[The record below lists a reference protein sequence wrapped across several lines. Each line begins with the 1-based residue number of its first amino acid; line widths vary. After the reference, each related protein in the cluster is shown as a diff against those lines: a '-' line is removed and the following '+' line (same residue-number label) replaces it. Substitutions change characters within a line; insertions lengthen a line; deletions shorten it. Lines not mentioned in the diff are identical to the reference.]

1 MDMIAPALNFLTNSP
16 YGPIVILLV
25 ILLAVVLIV
34 MPLVRKFR
42 RKSIKR
48 KETRDMMK
56 DLLTWRHLA
65 QLVKGGDEHDK
76 AKQEL
81 SENIVRINDLL
92 KQGFLHAN
100 KNIQN
105 LYAVPWFAVLG
116 EPLSGK
122 SSLLAASELELI
134 SSTEENNPG
143 EDPKNSLPVRLWT
156 GAKAVLYDISGKVFF
171 DRWLDSSSAEWDYIV
186 RQICRRRRRKVLDG
200 VIITIPADTL
210 LADDDNLSSK
220 KAILMANEL
229 GKLLQRSG
237 MRLPCYVVVTK
248 LDMVSGFREYAKAFS
263 GDTRHQILGFESESN
278 VFNEEALSRF
288 RKTLYERLRSGAKQL
303 VFPEA
308 TNEDGISENRMDTA
322 GKIWFFPDNFDELY
336 RNLNIYLDIL
346 FGENNFH
353 GTKDTVFEGVYFTSS
368 KDNGFSFSPGVAAL
382 AERNTDDV
390 LIPSAR
396 PLPAKADGRPVES
409 GSLSTALV
417 AVNAARTLLTPYLQ
431 RASLLRGYF
440 IRDML
445 HRRIFVPSPRAE
457 FVRQEAIRR
466 HIPHYALCAV
476 MICLGCLWLS
486 AALFRSDGLRVS
498 LIQAESYY
506 EWLDTILQKGTPF
519 RSPLVKEAGAG
530 RGFTLDNEPV
540 EGEALSSRLQ
550 FYYNSLAY
558 RDLKIPSPLGFKFSE
573 GLVFRFDRNIGY
585 RQKAFIASQLHKSMV
600 RIPVIKN
607 AGIKL
612 VEGVDTQV
620 LDTETRGVIT
630 SFVSL
635 DGVQGVDFYKYFTA
649 PEFKL
654 DSMLRYLMPEMS
666 NDTME
671 LLNSYA
677 PRYDEANTLQMDI
690 DYIYSDDYRRAKQA
704 ALDTV
709 FSAWRRRAVYPD
721 SIYGKVRSLAV
732 ISEEI
737 TANYADITAALT
749 RINTVSSFGEV
760 ENAVYEWRRLTDRHK
775 QLAAQGRAIFEEIRI
790 LLRAAHIPLAF
801 ENILP
806 QVNLSAVAAVPQQGT
821 AGIFKRSA
829 PDAFGNNLIND
840 YLFNDLVI
848 GYAVREYTRLFDAD
862 MEFLER
868 ETGGSGLLGQIIAEQ
883 NTFSGSLNREV
894 EELRISARALQNNEL
909 LSQKLD
915 EKPDSPSLFMTV
927 ERILALASDIPV
939 LPRDTAQYAN
949 FEAGWQ
955 QGQGDIKT
963 AMDAFEVFVKPYAEN
978 EKLSVLIANVRV
990 MLLAQAYYNRY
1001 IIFTTSL
1008 SFLNTFEGN
1017 IAAII
1022 ESRSHTPDLFSFSG
1036 NTIESLFGG
1045 FYYNR
1050 GYDPNE
1056 VILILDN
1063 IASFAAL
1070 FNPGEDAKDLPLF
1083 LQNVDRRIYQ
1093 PQPFMDYLASYI
1105 SYWGNY
1111 PDRVYVSAG
1120 TWERFMNRISE
1131 YKSFQINSVLL
1142 SIYAKCLDGVNQVD
1156 NSLLNESL
1164 LALKNRYTASLG
1176 DSLSLLN
1183 QFFST
1188 DAERMFS
1195 AWIKLPPDPLEAYTY
1210 LRALPEDD
1218 LKNSY
1223 LTVYTAETGTIGIGW
1238 WNSFVIDGVSVLAR
1252 HADDVFMARLIENA
1266 GRYKSYPLCG
1276 DAPRSQ
1282 ALSLAAVREAA
1293 FLFEVMGAGLPEAA
1307 GEAPIDPVAAALH
1320 HSLFNGSA
1328 ARNWAKTVYQFLG
1341 AAVSSEKPLAWT
1353 LNQVPVEIQRR
1364 LPTGGRLLAV
1374 GRFRY
1379 VSVSVTDANPR
1390 ASSTYTNEKLTLLQ
1404 GNPEDGGLTL
1414 RFYKTSRDSM
1424 PGSVIA
1430 VNNRWAIFDLYLRR
1444 DRTAD
1449 DAGNS
1454 YIPLYL
1460 EDESGQ
1466 YVYYV
1471 EVEFNTEIPGPSAW
1485 YASGNWPE
1493 ITIAGNMIT
1502 ERR

>member
-1 MDMIAPALNFLTNSP
+1 MNMIAPARNFLTNSP
-16 YGPIVILLV
+16 YGPIVILLL
-25 ILLAVVLIV
+25 ILLAVFLIV
-34 MPLVRKFR
+34 MPLVRKLR

-48 KETRDMMK
+48 KETRDIMK

-81 SENIVRINDLL
+81 SENIVRINELL

-105 LYAVPWFAVLG
+105 LYTVPWFAVLG

-134 SSTEENNPG
+134 SSAEENDPG
-143 EDPKNSLPVRLWT
+143 EDPKTSLPVRLWT

-186 RQICRRRRRKVLDG
+186 RQICRKRRRKVLDG

-263 GDTRHQILGFESESN
+263 GDARHQILGFESESN
-278 VFNEEALSRF
+278 VFDEEALNRF

-303 VFPEA
+303 VFPEGI
-308 TNEDGISENRMDTA
+308 NEEGISENRMDTA

-336 RNLNIYLDIL
+336 RNLNIYLNIL

-353 GTKDTVFEGVYFTSS
+353 GTKDTVFEGIDFTSA

-390 LIPSAR
+390 LIPSVR
-396 PLPAKADGRPVES
+396 PLPAKASGRPVES

-506 EWLDTILQKGTPF
+506 DWLDTILQKGTPF
-519 RSPLVKEAGAG
+519 RSPLVKGADAG

-558 RDLKIPSPLGFKFSE
+558 RDLQILAPLGFKLSE
-573 GLVFRFDRNIGY
+573 SLVFRFDRNIGY
-585 RQKAFIASQLHKSMV
+585 RQKTFIANQLHKSMV

-620 LDTETRGVIT
+620 LDTETRRVIT

-654 DSMLRYLMPEMS
+654 DSMLRYLIPEMS

-671 LLNSYA
+671 LLNSYT
-677 PRYDEANTLQMDI
+677 PRYDEADTLQMDI
-690 DYIYSDDYRRAKQA
+690 DYIYSNDYRRVKQA

-737 TANYADITAALT
+737 AANYADITAALT
-749 RINTVSSFGEV
+749 RINTISSFGEV
-760 ENAVYEWRRLTDRHK
+760 ENAVYEWRRLTNRHK
-775 QLAAQGRAIFEEIRI
+775 QLAAQGRAIFEEVRM

-801 ENILP
+801 ENSLP
-806 QVNLSAVAAVPQQGT
+806 QVNLSAAAAVPQQGT
-821 AGIFKRSA
+821 AGIFRRSA

-848 GYAVREYTRLFDAD
+848 SYAVREYTRLFDVD
-862 MEFLER
+862 MEFLKR
-868 ETGGSGLLGQIIAEQ
+868 ETGGSGLTGQIIAEQ
-883 NTFSGSLNREV
+883 NAFSGSLNREV

-915 EKPDSPSLFMTV
+915 EKPDSPSLFITV

-963 AMDAFEVFVKPYAEN
+963 AMDAFEAFVKPYAEN

-1022 ESRSHTPDLFSFSG
+1022 ESRSNTPDLFSFSG

-1056 VILILDN
+1056 VISILDN
-1063 IASFAAL
+1063 IVSFAAL

-1093 PQPFMDYLASYI
+1093 PQAFMDYLASYI

-1142 SIYAKCLDGVNQVD
+1142 SIYAKCLEGVNQVD

-1183 QFFST
+1183 QFYST

-1195 AWIKLPPDPLEAYTY
+1195 AWIKLSPDPLEAYTY
-1210 LRALPEDD
+1210 LRTLPEDD

-1223 LTVYTAETGTIGIGW
+1223 LTVYTAEMGTIGIGW
-1238 WNSFVIDGVSVLAR
+1238 WNNFVIDGVSVLAR
-1252 HADDVFMARLIENA
+1252 HADTVFMARLIENA
-1266 GRYKSYPLCG
+1266 DRYKSYPLCG
-1276 DAPRSQ
+1276 DIPRSQ

-1293 FLFEVMGAGLPEAA
+1293 FLFEAMGAGLPEAA
-1307 GEAPIDPVAAALH
+1307 GDAPIDPVAAALH

-1328 ARNWAKTVYQFLG
+1328 ARSWAKTVYQFLG
-1341 AAVSSEKPLAWT
+1341 AAASSEKPLSWT
-1353 LNQVPVEIQRR
+1353 LSQVPVEIQRR

-1374 GRFRY
+1374 DRFRY
-1379 VSVSVTDANPR
+1379 LSVSVTDANPR
-1390 ASSTYTNEKLTLLQ
+1390 TSSTYTNEKLTLLQ
-1404 GNPEDGGLTL
+1404 GDPEDGGLTF

-1424 PGSVIA
+1424 PGSVVA
-1430 VNNRWAIFDLYLRR
+1430 VNNQWAIFDLYLRR

-1485 YASGNWPE
+1485 YVSGNWPE
-1493 ITIAGNMIT
+1493 IMIADNMIT